1 MNRKNNTRRPIFS
14 SATPKWRAGFVLL
27 YAVLVASIALSV
39 GLSIYSISLKE
50 LRISSSSRDSQLAF
64 YAADAGTEC
73 ALYWDIQERAFSTTT
88 PTNVITCAGSNMT
101 VGGGVIS
108 DFSLPALP
116 NGACASVNVNKS
128 SPVQTVITSRG
139 YNTCN
144 SGDPRRVE
152 RALRVAY

>member
-1 MNRKNNTRRPIFS
+1 MKR
-14 SATPKWRAGFVLL
+14 GFVLL
-27 YAVLVASIALSV
+27 YAVLVASIALSI
-39 GLSIYSISLKE
+39 GLSLYAITLKE
-50 LRISSSSRDSQLAF
+50 LIISSSSRDSQFAF
-64 YAADAGTEC
+64 YAADAGAEC
-73 ALYWDIQERAFSTTT
+73 ALYWDVQKRAFSTSTQ
-88 PTNVITCAGSNMT
+88 NVITCAGSNMT

-128 SPVQTVITSRG
+128 SPAQTVIISRG

-144 SGDPRRVE
+144 LDDPRRVE